1 MVADIAAR
9 KPDVVFATI
18 VGQSA
23 RRFYRMYSDAGFDR
37 RRRPVASLTMV
48 EGEIAAI
55 GAQYCDGHIASATYF
70 STLDQPENRSF
81 VQKFRARFGED
92 APISMWSEMAYS
104 QVHLFAKALREAG
117 TLQTELLVEAALGQ
131 SFEAPEGRIA
141 IEPENHHTW
150 LTPRIGVLRRDGEF
164 DIVWQAK
171 AVVRPDPYLAVTPR
185 VDAWLAH

>member
-1 MVADIAAR
+1 MKRVR
-9 KPDVVFATI
+9 C
-18 VGQSA
+18 
-23 RRFYRMYSDAGFDR
+23 
-37 RRRPVASLTMV
+37 RPNCWSRL
-48 EGEIAAI
+48 
-55 GAQYCDGHIASATYF
+55 
-70 STLDQPENRSF
+70 RS
-81 VQKFRARFGED
+81 
-92 APISMWSEMAYS
+92 
-104 QVHLFAKALREAG
+104 
-117 TLQTELLVEAALGQ
+117 GQ

>member
-1 MVADIAAR
+1 VIYTGAAPNQNSFQLSEYLIQNGGRHFYFIGTDYIYPRESNRIMRDLVESRGGEVVGEKYVPMVAGDDDLKAVVADIAAR

-70 STLDQPENRSF
+70 STLDQLENRSF
-81 VQKFRARFGED
+81 VQKFRARFGHD
-92 APISMWSEMAYS
+92 ARVSMWSEMAYS
-104 QVHLFAKALREAG
+104 
-117 TLQTELLVEAALGQ
+117 
-131 SFEAPEGRIA
+131 
-141 IEPENHHTW
+141 
-150 LTPRIGVLRRDGEF
+150 
-164 DIVWQAK
+164 
-171 AVVRPDPYLAVTPR
+171 
-185 VDAWLAH
+185 

>member
-1 MVADIAAR
+1 VIYTGAAPNQNSFQLSEYLIENGGRRFYFIGTDYIYPRESNRIMRDLVECRGGEVIGEKYVSMLASDDELKVVVADIAAR

-23 RRFYRMYSDAGFDR
+23 PRFYHIYSDAGIDR

-81 VQKFRARFGED
+81 AQKFRARFGEN
-92 APISMWSEMAYS
+92 APVSMWSEMAYS
-104 QVHLFAKALREAG
+104 QVYLFAKALSHG
-117 TLQTELLVEAALGQ
+117 T
-131 SFEAPEGRIA
+131 
-141 IEPENHHTW
+141 
-150 LTPRIGVLRRDGEF
+150 
-164 DIVWQAK
+164 
-171 AVVRPDPYLAVTPR
+171 
-185 VDAWLAH
+185 

>member
-1 MVADIAAR
+1 
-9 KPDVVFATI
+9 
-18 VGQSA
+18 
-23 RRFYRMYSDAGFDR
+23 
-37 RRRPVASLTMV
+37 
-48 EGEIAAI
+48 
-55 GAQYCDGHIASATYF
+55 
-70 STLDQPENRSF
+70 
-81 VQKFRARFGED
+81 
-92 APISMWSEMAYS
+92 MWSEMAYS
-104 QVHLFAKALREAG
+104 QVHLFANALREAG